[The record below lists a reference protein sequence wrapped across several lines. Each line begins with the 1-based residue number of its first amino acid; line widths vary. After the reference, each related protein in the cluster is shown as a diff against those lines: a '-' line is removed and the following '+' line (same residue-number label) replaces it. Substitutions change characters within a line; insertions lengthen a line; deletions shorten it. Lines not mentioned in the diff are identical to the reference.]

1 MLKDRNHNNGAHNY
15 PLRDINMMK
24 HSDLVGDQNLTEQE
38 LFHLT
43 QELPRVKQNWDMKSV
58 FPQEHDEKMGLDRSG
73 FGDERN
79 VLKFN
84 SELGRV
90 KECKLINKK
99 LSNDICE
106 RKLEIPQFSKKLR
119 HCRHFLKGHCN
130 RGLACAFVHDR
141 SIFCSDRQKVFLGG
155 VPYYF
160 SSRILQQKLSELG
173 YTVLN
178 KPRVLPGFSPEVC
191 LGSDQEAQKLIE
203 TGSII
208 FDGFRV
214 SVRPFKYQSHGGK
227 KRSVFLG
234 GLAIGTTASMIKEE
248 LEKLD
253 VNVVNH
259 PVVKSG
265 YSPQVMLRS
274 YQEKQKLVE
283 LQKVSINGVIVN
295 IRPYV

>member
-1 MLKDRNHNNGAHNY
+1 M
-15 PLRDINMMK
+15 
-24 HSDLVGDQNLTEQE
+24 
-38 LFHLT
+38 
-43 QELPRVKQNWDMKSV
+43 
-58 FPQEHDEKMGLDRSG
+58 
-73 FGDERN
+73 
-79 VLKFN
+79 
-84 SELGRV
+84 
-90 KECKLINKK
+90 
-99 LSNDICE
+99 
-106 RKLEIPQFSKKLR
+106 
-119 HCRHFLKGHCN
+119 
-130 RGLACAFVHDR
+130 
-141 SIFCSDRQKVFLGG
+141 
-155 VPYYF
+155 
-160 SSRILQQKLSELG
+160 
-173 YTVLN
+173 
-178 KPRVLPGFSPEVC
+178 
-191 LGSDQEAQKLIE
+191 IE

-259 PVVKSG
+259 PIIKSG